1 MIDLKRFL
9 VLLFCSIGILF
20 LLPKA
25 INAKPITKVTT
36 VVPNY
41 AFLPDN
47 FFGSDGKE
55 HFCFDI
61 IPGIRMDSR
70 ISINWKANKKSLTLS
85 KGKNVF
91 LLTAGQRTAKLNG
104 RPVKLEETVELSN
117 GVMTAPL
124 GIISKKLNMPNII
137 NRIGLDEYNNL
148 KKQAAEEAAIIAKYV
163 TKDGLTISQ
172 PLKDGK
178 IVYLW
183 GKVNSLKPVLIKIK
197 KQGGLPRYKIVKVK
211 NKTID
216 ESIYLPDGPGKY
228 SVSLYDRNSLKP
240 LKKETVNLFTVN
252 LPLSKEV
259 KEQNYL
265 LASDDIESNS
275 REIIKLASS
284 ITKGKKNDLEKT
296 QAIHD
301 WVSTH
306 IAYDTKEYFTGD
318 IHSYTAVEVLHRKRA
333 VCDGYSK
340 LTAALN
346 RAAGIKT
353 KVIWGLVSNWEPVGS
368 GMGISYNHAWVE
380 TYINGHWYSQDT
392 TWDAGGVTED
402 KKFIFQLSQAYFS
415 PNQEVFMTDHLAG
428 WVVDI

>member
-1 MIDLKRFL
+1 MFKLKRFL
-9 VLLFCSIGILF
+9 VLFFCSIGILF
-20 LLPKA
+20 LLPKS

-36 VVPNY
+36 LVPNY
-41 AFLPDN
+41 AFLPDD

-55 HFCFDI
+55 HTCFDI
-61 IPGIRMDSR
+61 IPGITKDSGIR
-70 ISINWKANKKSLTLS
+70 IKWKSNKKSLTLS
-85 KGKNVF
+85 RGKNVF
-91 LLTAGQRTAKLNG
+91 LLTAGQKTAKLNG
-104 RPVKLEETVELSN
+104 KSVKLEETVELSN

-124 GIISKKLNMPNII
+124 GIISKKLSMPNII

-148 KKQAAEEAAIIAKYV
+148 KKQAAEEAAMIAKYV

-172 PLKDGK
+172 PIADDKS
-178 IVYLW
+178 VYLW
-183 GKVNSLKPVLIKIK
+183 GKVNSRQPVLIKIK
-197 KQGGLPRYKIVKVK
+197 KQGGLPRYKIAEVKK
-211 NKTID
+211 KTID

-228 SVSLYDRNSLKP
+228 AVSLYDRTSLKP
-240 LKKETVNLFTVN
+240 LKQETVNLFTVN

-265 LASDDIESNS
+265 LASDYVESNS

-284 ITKGKKNDLEKT
+284 ITKGKKNNLEKT

-306 IAYDTKEYFTGD
+306 IAYDTREYFTGD
-318 IHSYTAVEVLHRKRA
+318 IQSYTAVEVLHRKKA

-353 KVIWGLVSNWEPVGS
+353 KVILGLASNWEPVGYEE
-368 GMGISYNHAWVE
+368 GIPLNHAWIE
-380 TYINGHWYSQDT
+380 TYINGQWYSQDT

-402 KKFIFQLSQAYFS
+402 EKFIFQLSQNYFS

-428 WVVDI
+428 LVADI